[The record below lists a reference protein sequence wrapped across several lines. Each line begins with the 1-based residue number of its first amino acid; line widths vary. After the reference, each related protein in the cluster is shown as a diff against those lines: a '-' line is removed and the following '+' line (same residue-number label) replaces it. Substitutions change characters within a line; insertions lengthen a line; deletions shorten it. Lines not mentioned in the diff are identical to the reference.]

1 MVHWASWIYSV
12 LLIVILK
19 VAPPSYR
26 FVSILTTDLVL
37 VAAAAMLVCA
47 VTVGSWWTDEVLGA
61 LYTDAVERCPAT
73 DSTSVTLHSK
83 TTAKE
88 IFLVLPACLP
98 QCSQRGWAL
107 RFFDNGFWRWNKV
120 FILPVTHVMWKR
132 RIKCK
137 LPWSEDNLT

>member
-1 MVHWASWIYSV
+1 M
-12 LLIVILK
+12 ILK

-47 VTVGSWWTDEVLGA
+47 VTVGSWWADKVLGT

-73 DSTSVTLHSK
+73 DSTSVTPHST

-88 IFLVLPACLP
+88 TFLVLPTCVP
-98 QCSQRGWAL
+98 QSSQRG
-107 RFFDNGFWRWNKV
+107 
-120 FILPVTHVMWKR
+120 
-132 RIKCK
+132 
-137 LPWSEDNLT
+137 